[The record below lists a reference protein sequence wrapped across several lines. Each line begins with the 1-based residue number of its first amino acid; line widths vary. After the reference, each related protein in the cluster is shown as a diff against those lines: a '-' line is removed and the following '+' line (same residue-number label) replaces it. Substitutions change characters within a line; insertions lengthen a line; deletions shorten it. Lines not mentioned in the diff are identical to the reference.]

1 METVANL
8 TQQLSQ
14 LTSKFDSLQSRLE
27 SVEKMMS
34 TKSEAPVQED
44 KAQAIQS
51 EEFWLIPHRN
61 SSSN

>member
-51 EEFWLIPHRN
+51 EEF
-61 SSSN
+61 